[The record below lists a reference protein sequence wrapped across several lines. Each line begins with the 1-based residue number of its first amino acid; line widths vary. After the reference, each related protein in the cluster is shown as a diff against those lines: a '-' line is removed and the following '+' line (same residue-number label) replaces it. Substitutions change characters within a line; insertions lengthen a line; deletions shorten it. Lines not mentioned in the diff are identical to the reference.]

1 MLPFDPG
8 DSRFSDTA
16 ALIRGIRQPIDELF
30 HFLLIG
36 IEFVHPDQP
45 IIEPNE
51 VITQGTVSYDF
62 YKGMESNSN
71 DDKATEVKSIQYTL
85 TSI

>member
-16 ALIRGIRQPIDELF
+16 ALIRGIRQPIDE
-30 HFLLIG
+30 
-36 IEFVHPDQP
+36 FVHTDQP